1 MKTPADTPLGTLEAA
16 VGWVA
21 EKRVDV
27 VERRHLRFFREAIG
41 VPPDDSDDA
50 RVPATICACFLPEP
64 PPMEAAYAYGEGWLN
79 GGDRFEY
86 LSPLHLGDELHSQS
100 ELVGVIEKKGRTGTM
115 ALLTFVTEFRR
126 PTGELTVRHVG
137 TRIRR

>member
-1 MKTPADTPLGTLEAA
+1 MSATTDTPLGTLEAA

-41 VPPDDSDDA
+41 LAPDGA
-50 RVPATICACFLPEP
+50 GVPATICACFLPEP
-64 PPMEAAYAYGEGWLN
+64 PSMEAAGAYGAGWLN

-86 LSPLHLGDELHSQS
+86 ISPLRIGDELHSQS
-100 ELVGVIEKKGRTGTM
+100 ELVGVVEKQGRSGAM

-126 PTGELTVRHVG
+126 PDGELTVRHVG

>member
-1 MKTPADTPLGTLEAA
+1 MRATTDTPLGTLEAA

-27 VERRHLRFFREAIG
+27 VERRHLRFFRDAIG
-41 VPPDDSDDA
+41 LAPDDSDDA

-64 PPMEAAYAYGEGWLN
+64 PPMEAASAYGAGWLN

-86 LSPLHLGDELHSQS
+86 VSPLRIGDELHSQS
-100 ELVGVIEKKGRTGTM
+100 ELVGVVEKQGRSGTM

-126 PTGELTVRHVG
+126 PDGELTMRHVG